1 MFITQY
7 NYLYLHSL
15 ILINE
20 ARMRLKIIIL
30 SLLFLL
36 FAIIAVQ
43 NTIATELK
51 FVFWSIEAP
60 LIVMVVVVFILGLVI
75 GLIFSSN
82 YERKKK
88 KQEASQKPETRDQ
101 KSEAND

>member
-1 MFITQY
+1 
-7 NYLYLHSL
+7 
-15 ILINE
+15 
-20 ARMRLKIIIL
+20 MRLKIITL
-30 SLLFLL
+30 SFLFLL

-51 FVFWSIEAP
+51 FIFWSIQAP
-60 LIVMVVVVFILGLVI
+60 LIVMIVVIFILGLVI

-88 KQEASQKPETRDQ
+88 KQEAGIQQKTEGKGNISSNTP
-101 KSEAND
+101 SN